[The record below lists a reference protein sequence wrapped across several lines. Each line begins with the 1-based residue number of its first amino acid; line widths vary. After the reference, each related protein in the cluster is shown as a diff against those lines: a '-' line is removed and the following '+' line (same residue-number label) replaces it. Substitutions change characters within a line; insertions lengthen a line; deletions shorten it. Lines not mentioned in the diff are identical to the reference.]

1 MMLQFLLKGKFILFN
16 LAVLLMF
23 SSCKRDELIVDQD
36 ASRLPVSDLKVDYA
50 FDMQIGLSWGDA
62 DYDGTYYVYMAKNT
76 SDIDS
81 MKFFTWSSEK
91 FVDITVSSYD
101 TEYFFTV
108 SKSMENTNSIFSNI
122 VSAKP
127 VNIYKP
133 GSPIFLNSQSL
144 NSDSMEIVLSWE
156 NRDSDISFAEI
167 YRNKSGVFN
176 YETDLLAVKDRYPS
190 TFNDTMNLIEN
201 TTYYY
206 SIILY
211 DFGGLKSQPSIP
223 FSNFIMD
230 KPEIIFPLD
239 NQDISPNDTIIYKTN
254 SSLRKHFLNIMLE
267 NNDTPNDEL
276 ITIEHSPNSASEI
289 VKVPIK
295 GLGLSLNKIYRIVLF
310 AGRMNAL
317 QGANNH
323 DQYSNTLI
331 NFRIK

>member
-1 MMLQFLLKGKFILFN
+1 MMLKFLLKGKFILFN
-16 LAVLLMF
+16 LVVLLLF
-23 SSCKRDELIVDQD
+23 SNCKRDELIVDHD
-36 ASRLPVSDLKVDYA
+36 TSRLPVSDLKVDYA

-76 SDIDS
+76 TEIDS
-81 MKFFTWSSEK
+81 MKFFTWSTDR
-91 FVDITVSSYD
+91 FVDIKVSSYD

-133 GSPIFLNSQSL
+133 GSPIFLNSQSY

-167 YRNKSGVFN
+167 YRNQSGTLN
-176 YETDLLAVKDRYPS
+176 YETDLLAIKDRYPS
-190 TFNDTMNLIEN
+190 AFRDTINLKEN

-211 DFGGLKSQPSIP
+211 DFGGLKSQPSFL
-223 FSNFIMD
+223 FSNFLMD

-239 NQDISPNDTIIYKTN
+239 NQDISLNDTIIYKTN
-254 SSLRKHFLNIMLE
+254 SSLRKHFLNILLE
-267 NNDTPNDEL
+267 NNETPTDDV
-276 ITIEHSPNSASEI
+276 ITIEHSPNSAYEI
-289 VKVPIK
+289 VKVPIE

-310 AGRMNAL
+310 AGRMNSL

-323 DQYSNTLI
+323 EQYSNTVI